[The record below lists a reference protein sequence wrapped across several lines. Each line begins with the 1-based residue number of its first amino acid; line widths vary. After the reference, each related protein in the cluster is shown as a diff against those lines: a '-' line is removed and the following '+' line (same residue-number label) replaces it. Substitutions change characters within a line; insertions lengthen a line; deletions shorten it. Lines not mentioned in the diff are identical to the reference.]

1 MYNVPMM
8 LVSDPILS
16 PQDNKYNIFYS
27 SLFIND
33 AGRCCYIILYLFIYI
48 YKYKYVYWYNS
59 FVILL
64 MLLFVI
70 YVYSMVYN

>member
-1 MYNVPMM
+1 MM
-8 LVSDPILS
+8 LISDPILS
-16 PQDNKYNIFYS
+16 PPQDNECNIFYS

-33 AGRCCYIILYLFIYI
+33 GGCCCNIYI
-48 YKYKYVYWYNS
+48 YIYIYIYVYWYNF

-70 YVYSMVYN
+70 YVYSDMVPS